1 MMNLPSL
8 VLRSAAFTAGLLAG
22 LPASAN
28 RPLNTETADIVPRGE
43 VQFETFAARER
54 STGSPGAT
62 TWMAQ
67 AGIGVG
73 FSTQINLGHARSR
86 SAGETASLLVL
97 GGKTSLID
105 LGETSPGLALAYG
118 IDRVRLPGMSWQ
130 SDTRFVSLAGTLPV
144 GDALLLHANLGSS
157 RSAIDQ
163 RHSTTWG
170 LGAEWSLPMRL
181 VLIAEVFGD
190 DHDKPVL
197 GAGLLW
203 KLTDRFSLNTSYG
216 VATERPRIKQWT
228 VGLEFDF

>member
-1 MMNLPSL
+1 MTRPTLL
-8 VLRSAAFTAGLLAG
+8 LRSAAFAAGLLAG
-22 LPASAN
+22 LPAAAN

-54 STGSPGAT
+54 STGSPNAT
-62 TWMAQ
+62 TWTVQ

-73 FSTQINLGHARSR
+73 LSTQINLGHARSR
-86 SAGETASLLVL
+86 SAGETASSLAL

-157 RSAIDQ
+157 HSSIDRS
-163 RHSTTWG
+163 RSTTWG
-170 LGAEWSLPMRL
+170 LGAEWSLPRRL
-181 VLIAEVFGD
+181 VLFAEAFGD
-190 DHDKPVL
+190 DRDKPVL

-203 KLTDRFSLNTSYG
+203 KLSDRFSLNMSYG
-216 VATERPRIKQWT
+216 VATERPRVRQWT
-228 VGLEFDF
+228 AGLEFDF